1 MIPKDINTID
11 PVARPADILI
21 GYQSSGEVGARLVTY
36 FATSVQGGKADTALQ
51 PTDIGVTV
59 QAFDAGLQSIAGLTT
74 AANTMIYTT
83 ALDVYTTTALTP
95 FSRTLLDDGSAAA
108 WKTTLGLAAV
118 ASSGSATDLTTG
130 TLPDAQLPARL
141 NGTTVVLDS
150 DPNGWNSA
158 TLPGYY
164 TGRNGTAN
172 APAVGTFMGHVIKH
186 NTSGFLRQEL
196 WEAQNPPLGWVRYQV
211 NNVWGSW
218 RVALFDQ
225 TTLDARYALASRTIT
240 AGSGLT
246 GGGDLSANRTL
257 AVNIG
262 TTAGTVAAG
271 NDPRFAAQVPT
282 SRQVIA
288 GTGLTGGGDLSA
300 DRTFNVTYGTTAGT
314 AAQGN
319 DSRIT
324 GAVPN
329 TRTISAGTGLTGGG
343 DLTANRSFAVSY
355 GTTAGTAAQG
365 NDSRI
370 VNAITQAQVLTLF
383 NASGSAPVYA
393 VRAWVNFNGTGTVA
407 IRGSGNVSSITDNG
421 TGDYI
426 VNFTTALPNVNYAV
440 ALGSSNLSYY
450 VQAGKTVSAVNV
462 GNVQTTGASV
472 DPDTYSVVI
481 LA

>member
-21 GYQSSGEVGARLVTY
+21 GYQSSGEVGATLV
-36 FATSVQGGKADTALQ
+36 ANLQ
-51 PTDIGVTV
+51 PY
-59 QAFDAGLQSIAGLTT
+59 DATLAAIAALTIT
-74 AANTMIYTT
+74 SDLMLYSTGADAW
-83 ALDVYTTTALTP
+83 ATTALTP
-95 FSRTLLDDGSAAA
+95 FSRTLLADGSAAA

-118 ASSGSATDLTTG
+118 ASSGSASDLTTG
-130 TLPDAQLPARL
+130 TLADARL
-141 NGTTVVLDS
+141 PTTMAGKTFSSTVTINGTNSGLELGASAANTPIIDFHSGAAVVDYDS
-150 DPNGWNSA
+150 RIIASGGSGVSGGGSLNFLAAALQHNGNTIW
-158 TLPGYY
+158 
-164 TGRNGTAN
+164 TAGN
-172 APAVGTFMGHVIKH
+172 DG
-186 NTSGFLRQEL
+186 SGS
-196 WEAQNPPLGWVRYQV
+196 G
-211 NNVWGSW
+211 
-218 RVALFDQ
+218 
-225 TTLDARYALASRTIT
+225 LDADTVDGIQGAALVQTSRTIT

-257 AVNIG
+257 AVSFG

-300 DRTFNVTYGTTAGT
+300 DRTFNVTYGTMAGT

-383 NASGSAPVYA
+383 NASGSAPVFA